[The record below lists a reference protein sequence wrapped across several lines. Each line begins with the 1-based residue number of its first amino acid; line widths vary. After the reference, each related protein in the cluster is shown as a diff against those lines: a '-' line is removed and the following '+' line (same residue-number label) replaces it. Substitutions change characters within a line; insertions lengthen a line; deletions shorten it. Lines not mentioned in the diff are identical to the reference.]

1 LIPSIGNNYTSRN
14 TGAQVQKEGHGNMN
28 DLSGAYRTLSE
39 VAWPEQAGS
48 KWRRAIVLAVVG
60 SLLLALSARIQVPFY
75 PVPMTMQPLVVVLIG
90 AALGMRLGAAT
101 LVLYYTQGLMGLP
114 VFAGT
119 PEKGLGLA
127 YMAGP
132 TGGYLA
138 GFILAA
144 ALAGFLA
151 EKGWGRKALSTFA
164 MMVLATAVIYIP
176 GVLWLGALVGWDKP
190 VLEMGLYPFLA
201 GDVVKAALATA
212 VLPMVWQFLKKI
224 R

>member
-1 LIPSIGNNYTSRN
+1 
-14 TGAQVQKEGHGNMN
+14 MN
-28 DLSGAYRTLSE
+28 DLSGACRTLGE
-39 VAWPEQAGS
+39 VVWPEQAGS
-48 KWRRAIVLAVVG
+48 KWRRAILLAIAG
-60 SLLLALSARIQVPFY
+60 TLLLALSARIQVPFY
-75 PVPMTMQPLVVVLIG
+75 PVPMTMQPLAVVLIG
-90 AALGMRLGAAT
+90 AALGLRLGTAT

-132 TGGYLA
+132 TGGYLV

-151 EKGWGRKALSTFA
+151 QKGWGRRPLSSFA
-164 MMVLATAVIYIP
+164 MMILAMAVIYIP
-176 GVLWLGALVGWDKP
+176 GIMWLGALVGWDRP
-190 VLEMGLYPFLA
+190 VLEAGMYPFLL
-201 GDVVKAALATA
+201 GDMVKAALAA
-212 VLPMVWQFLKKI
+212 ALLPMIWKFLKKN